1 MKLEILSV
9 VKRHN
14 STDPLKTPVFELSC
28 RLRKEKGDTNQ
39 SAYEFG
45 RTLVKNGIVMGT
57 NIFPNIKKVIF
68 NNPYTIVLWTDGT
81 KTIVKAQDGDNFD
94 PEKGLAMAISKK
106 AFGNDGNYYDKLKE
120 WLEKAEG
127 NGNVLKQR

>member
-1 MKLEILSV
+1 MKLEIFNV

-14 STDPLKTPVFELSC
+14 SIDHLEEPVYELSC
-28 RLRKEKGDTNQ
+28 WLRKEKGDTAK

-45 RTLVKNGIVMGT
+45 QTLVRNGIVMGT

-68 NNPYTIVLWTDGT
+68 NSPYTIVLWADGT

-94 PEKGLAMAISKK
+94 SEKGLAMAISKK
-106 AFGNDGNYYDKLKE
+106 AFGNNGNYYDKLKE
-120 WLEKAEG
+120 WLEKAGG
-127 NGNVLKQR
+127 NGNVSKQR

>member
-1 MKLEILSV
+1 MKLEIFNVEKQFSL
-9 VKRHN
+9 
-14 STDPLKTPVFELSC
+14 DPKQAPVIELSC
-28 RLRKEKGDTNQ
+28 WLRKEKGDTDKL
-39 SAYEFG
+39 AYEFG
-45 RTLVKNGIVMGT
+45 RTLARNGIVMGT

-68 NNPYTIVLWTDGT
+68 NSPYTIVLWADGT

-127 NGNVLKQR
+127 NGNVSKQR